1 MGAMSVEAAT
11 SAAVFHACLDEA
23 LLPELR
29 RNRPDAV
36 LIMDNLSAHKA
47 PRIRALLDASG
58 FSYRFL
64 PPYSPD
70 LNPIE
75 PAWATVKARLR
86 RVAAHTADAL
96 TRHSARRWPASP
108 LRTRRGSS
116 ATAATAVPSD
126 LQNAVAA
133 SLLRRAMIED
143 TLNGAK
149 STRYKHATRH
159 LLECASLAPGVQD
172 FGEVETHESFV
183 GRLRAK
189 HGRKAGFWGQITEA
203 PRGDRR

>member
-1 MGAMSVEAAT
+1 MGAMGVEAAT

-47 PRIRALLDASG
+47 PRTRALLDASG
-58 FSYRFL
+58 FSCRFL
-64 PPYSPD
+64 PTYSPD

-86 RVAAHTADAL
+86 RVAAHAADAL

-108 LRTRRGSS
+108 PRTRRGSS

-126 LQNAVAA
+126 LQNA
-133 SLLRRAMIED
+133 LGPCPG
-143 TLNGAK
+143 NG
-149 STRYKHATRH
+149 SRIQSGG
-159 LLECASLAPGVQD
+159 CGIGAPW
-172 FGEVETHESFV
+172 
-183 GRLRAK
+183 R
-189 HGRKAGFWGQITEA
+189 EA
-203 PRGDRR
+203 PHETSFARSCAVQTNAHSHVAFSTPRRRT

>member
-86 RVAAHTADAL
+86 RVAAHAADAL

-108 LRTRRGSS
+108 PRTRRGSS

-126 LQNAVAA
+126 LQNA
-133 SLLRRAMIED
+133 
-143 TLNGAK
+143 
-149 STRYKHATRH
+149 
-159 LLECASLAPGVQD
+159 LA
-172 FGEVETHESFV
+172 ER
-183 GRLRAK
+183 RLRPTTVPA
-189 HGRKAGFWGQITEA
+189 GRSPGEKWIVTST
-203 PRGDRR
+203 